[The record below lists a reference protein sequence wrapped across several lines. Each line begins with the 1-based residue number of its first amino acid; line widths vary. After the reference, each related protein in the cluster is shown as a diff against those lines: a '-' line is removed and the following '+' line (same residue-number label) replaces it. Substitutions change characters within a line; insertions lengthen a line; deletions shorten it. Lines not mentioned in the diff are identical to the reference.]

1 MLTYCIT
8 LKGMVIAE
16 TKRQMHETLEMKEEE
31 IAQLRSRLQQTLAQK
46 DELQEQ
52 KEKSEKAGEWDW
64 LLSLFSA
71 LLSAWPKCTLCDSFP
86 AFEELER
93 ALGVAQRA
101 EEARRQLQVT
111 MEEQVKQVEK
121 ASEEE
126 RRNLQQELTRVKQE
140 VVTIMKVCM
149 KKRGQREGGK
159 AKFGLFVPQK
169 TIKIPFP
176 C

>member
-1 MLTYCIT
+1 MS
-8 LKGMVIAE
+8 E
-16 TKRQMHETLEMKEEE
+16 TDSSLCFP
-31 IAQLRSRLQQTLAQK
+31 LFC
-46 DELQEQ
+46 
-52 KEKSEKAGEWDW
+52 
-64 LLSLFSA
+64 LLDLNA
-71 LLSAWPKCTLCDSFP
+71 LCDSFP

-101 EEARRQLQVT
+101 EEARRQLQVN

-149 KKRGQREGGK
+149 KKQGQREGGN

-169 TIKIPFP
+169 TIKRPFP
-176 C
+176 Y